1 MFPSMMVS
9 VMMVVRCG
17 PTSSSSRNN
26 NAGKR
31 QNGAGVVLP
40 PRMPKGRR
48 ILLVKTKPRQQ
59 QRVQFSK
66 SFFDSLSGGGGVFG
80 AKTPPPPPS
89 KRTTTT
95 KERDETFS
103 LKKTSTDHEDD
114 DEYTVIDPLSPS
126 FLGSFPNE
134 WQNSNEK
141 LRLVLNAFEGCSR
154 TAMLSLGPIQACV
167 SAQALLVFV
176 SEQKKQNRLENF
188 LNDFW
193 QGKVALATERVKG
206 KMSVDRA
213 LLERHFDRE
222 RTEYEGKL
230 ANMRGENAAVK
241 SRAEM
246 TRREM
251 FETKGLVRKMQEDIE
266 EFKCLVEIQKEEM
279 EQFKKNEYAL
289 KCKTEQQFDSMYQTF
304 TKDFVLLRHAKKQQA
319 KAHTFEIERR
329 DRAEKVLKAKTAQQF
344 DKMYETLVRDIAMK
358 DHEIAQLQTQLSA
371 YEDDLKEKEKMI
383 EGMEVKLRMANEEKS
398 RIERALISANHHHQT
413 EIQELNVIITGLLD
427 SIQTLER
434 EAAEEEVRKERIWS
448 EKTAEIESL
457 KQKVMDL
464 RIDHSVVEHRM
475 ELARQQ
481 LEKEYEEK
489 KTEVSVEA
497 DTRIVNTIERVARA
511 QFERLHDMTV
521 LKNKFVRDHENEMEA
536 LKASVE
542 IKEREIVEN
551 SKKAEE
557 KIEAIARELAE
568 AKDSYARELNVVS
581 DLSSS
586 RAIEIEKLK
595 TEISDANEKER
606 EIVEELKT
614 VQSAL
619 FEEKAKVARVEQGSS
634 ETLKQAEWDFFSENA
649 KLKQVEHELEL
660 KLEHAN
666 LEKHQ
671 IERALYSS
679 AAHENELQEKVKSMK
694 NSIAKAAKE
703 VEYTEAK
710 LEQSNLEKFQ
720 IQRALITRTK
730 NEEELRE
737 EVVNMKNSV
746 EQWAKAV
753 QLSEEKLE
761 QSNLEKFQIER
772 ALITRTKN
780 EEELSKNVQDLT
792 ARQVSFETQF
802 RAARRAAKAE
812 RNALYA
818 LARNENAK
826 AHKQNFV
833 TDTKDIESER
843 YAQYAQMRDDL
854 EGMQRKVKLAQTAC
868 EAERRAREV
877 AETERDSALLELSA
891 SNARLVEEQQNVGKE
906 EASSSSS
913 TSGESRESRMEAL
926 VRENEE
932 LIERVKLLEIV
943 ALDAR
948 EQEALAVNRL
958 EAIELKARERRN
970 RVSSAIDSHGE
981 IEKENRDSNSG
992 ARRTSH

>member
-1 MFPSMMVS
+1 
-9 VMMVVRCG
+9 
-17 PTSSSSRNN
+17 
-26 NAGKR
+26 
-31 QNGAGVVLP
+31 
-40 PRMPKGRR
+40 
-48 ILLVKTKPRQQ
+48 
-59 QRVQFSK
+59 
-66 SFFDSLSGGGGVFG
+66 
-80 AKTPPPPPS
+80 
-89 KRTTTT
+89 
-95 KERDETFS
+95 
-103 LKKTSTDHEDD
+103 
-114 DEYTVIDPLSPS
+114 
-126 FLGSFPNE
+126 
-134 WQNSNEK
+134 
-141 LRLVLNAFEGCSR
+141 
-154 TAMLSLGPIQACV
+154 
-167 SAQALLVFV
+167 
-176 SEQKKQNRLENF
+176 
-188 LNDFW
+188 
-193 QGKVALATERVKG
+193 
-206 KMSVDRA
+206 
-213 LLERHFDRE
+213 
-222 RTEYEGKL
+222 
-230 ANMRGENAAVK
+230 
-241 SRAEM
+241 
-246 TRREM
+246 
-251 FETKGLVRKMQEDIE
+251 
-266 EFKCLVEIQKEEM
+266 
-279 EQFKKNEYAL
+279 
-289 KCKTEQQFDSMYQTF
+289 
-304 TKDFVLLRHAKKQQA
+304 
-319 KAHTFEIERR
+319 
-329 DRAEKVLKAKTAQQF
+329 
-344 DKMYETLVRDIAMK
+344 
-358 DHEIAQLQTQLSA
+358 
-371 YEDDLKEKEKMI
+371 
-383 EGMEVKLRMANEEKS
+383 
-398 RIERALISANHHHQT
+398 LISANHHHQT

-606 EIVEELKT
+606 EIVE
-614 VQSAL
+614 A
-619 FEEKAKVARVEQGSS
+619 
-634 ETLKQAEWDFFSENA
+634 LKQAEWDFFSENA

-826 AHKQNFV
+826 AHKRNFV

-992 ARRTSH
+992 ARSSH

>member
-1 MFPSMMVS
+1 
-9 VMMVVRCG
+9 
-17 PTSSSSRNN
+17 
-26 NAGKR
+26 
-31 QNGAGVVLP
+31 
-40 PRMPKGRR
+40 
-48 ILLVKTKPRQQ
+48 
-59 QRVQFSK
+59 
-66 SFFDSLSGGGGVFG
+66 
-80 AKTPPPPPS
+80 
-89 KRTTTT
+89 
-95 KERDETFS
+95 
-103 LKKTSTDHEDD
+103 
-114 DEYTVIDPLSPS
+114 
-126 FLGSFPNE
+126 
-134 WQNSNEK
+134 
-141 LRLVLNAFEGCSR
+141 
-154 TAMLSLGPIQACV
+154 
-167 SAQALLVFV
+167 
-176 SEQKKQNRLENF
+176 
-188 LNDFW
+188 
-193 QGKVALATERVKG
+193 
-206 KMSVDRA
+206 
-213 LLERHFDRE
+213 
-222 RTEYEGKL
+222 
-230 ANMRGENAAVK
+230 
-241 SRAEM
+241 
-246 TRREM
+246 
-251 FETKGLVRKMQEDIE
+251 
-266 EFKCLVEIQKEEM
+266 
-279 EQFKKNEYAL
+279 
-289 KCKTEQQFDSMYQTF
+289 
-304 TKDFVLLRHAKKQQA
+304 
-319 KAHTFEIERR
+319 
-329 DRAEKVLKAKTAQQF
+329 
-344 DKMYETLVRDIAMK
+344 
-358 DHEIAQLQTQLSA
+358 
-371 YEDDLKEKEKMI
+371 
-383 EGMEVKLRMANEEKS
+383 
-398 RIERALISANHHHQT
+398 
-413 EIQELNVIITGLLD
+413 
-427 SIQTLER
+427 
-434 EAAEEEVRKERIWS
+434 
-448 EKTAEIESL
+448 
-457 KQKVMDL
+457 
-464 RIDHSVVEHRM
+464 
-475 ELARQQ
+475 
-481 LEKEYEEK
+481 
-489 KTEVSVEA
+489 
-497 DTRIVNTIERVARA
+497 
-511 QFERLHDMTV
+511 
-521 LKNKFVRDHENEMEA
+521 
-536 LKASVE
+536 
-542 IKEREIVEN
+542 
-551 SKKAEE
+551 
-557 KIEAIARELAE
+557 
-568 AKDSYARELNVVS
+568 
-581 DLSSS
+581 
-586 RAIEIEKLK
+586 
-595 TEISDANEKER
+595 
-606 EIVEELKT
+606 LKT

-826 AHKQNFV
+826 AHKRNFV

-868 EAERRAREV
+868 ETERRAREV

-992 ARRTSH
+992 ARSSH

>member
-1 MFPSMMVS
+1 
-9 VMMVVRCG
+9 
-17 PTSSSSRNN
+17 
-26 NAGKR
+26 
-31 QNGAGVVLP
+31 
-40 PRMPKGRR
+40 
-48 ILLVKTKPRQQ
+48 
-59 QRVQFSK
+59 
-66 SFFDSLSGGGGVFG
+66 
-80 AKTPPPPPS
+80 
-89 KRTTTT
+89 
-95 KERDETFS
+95 
-103 LKKTSTDHEDD
+103 
-114 DEYTVIDPLSPS
+114 
-126 FLGSFPNE
+126 
-134 WQNSNEK
+134 
-141 LRLVLNAFEGCSR
+141 
-154 TAMLSLGPIQACV
+154 
-167 SAQALLVFV
+167 
-176 SEQKKQNRLENF
+176 
-188 LNDFW
+188 
-193 QGKVALATERVKG
+193 
-206 KMSVDRA
+206 
-213 LLERHFDRE
+213 
-222 RTEYEGKL
+222 
-230 ANMRGENAAVK
+230 
-241 SRAEM
+241 
-246 TRREM
+246 
-251 FETKGLVRKMQEDIE
+251 
-266 EFKCLVEIQKEEM
+266 
-279 EQFKKNEYAL
+279 
-289 KCKTEQQFDSMYQTF
+289 
-304 TKDFVLLRHAKKQQA
+304 
-319 KAHTFEIERR
+319 
-329 DRAEKVLKAKTAQQF
+329 
-344 DKMYETLVRDIAMK
+344 
-358 DHEIAQLQTQLSA
+358 
-371 YEDDLKEKEKMI
+371 
-383 EGMEVKLRMANEEKS
+383 
-398 RIERALISANHHHQT
+398 
-413 EIQELNVIITGLLD
+413 
-427 SIQTLER
+427 
-434 EAAEEEVRKERIWS
+434 
-448 EKTAEIESL
+448 
-457 KQKVMDL
+457 
-464 RIDHSVVEHRM
+464 M

-551 SKKAEE
+551 SKKTEE

-568 AKDSYARELNVVS
+568 AKDLYARELNVVS

-694 NSIAKAAKE
+694 NS
-703 VEYTEAK
+703 
-710 LEQSNLEKFQ
+710 
-720 IQRALITRTK
+720 
-730 NEEELRE
+730 
-737 EVVNMKNSV
+737 V

-826 AHKQNFV
+826 AHKRNFV

-868 EAERRAREV
+868 ETERRAREV

-992 ARRTSH
+992 ARSSH

>member
-1 MFPSMMVS
+1 
-9 VMMVVRCG
+9 
-17 PTSSSSRNN
+17 
-26 NAGKR
+26 
-31 QNGAGVVLP
+31 
-40 PRMPKGRR
+40 
-48 ILLVKTKPRQQ
+48 
-59 QRVQFSK
+59 
-66 SFFDSLSGGGGVFG
+66 
-80 AKTPPPPPS
+80 
-89 KRTTTT
+89 
-95 KERDETFS
+95 
-103 LKKTSTDHEDD
+103 
-114 DEYTVIDPLSPS
+114 
-126 FLGSFPNE
+126 
-134 WQNSNEK
+134 
-141 LRLVLNAFEGCSR
+141 
-154 TAMLSLGPIQACV
+154 
-167 SAQALLVFV
+167 
-176 SEQKKQNRLENF
+176 
-188 LNDFW
+188 
-193 QGKVALATERVKG
+193 
-206 KMSVDRA
+206 
-213 LLERHFDRE
+213 
-222 RTEYEGKL
+222 
-230 ANMRGENAAVK
+230 
-241 SRAEM
+241 
-246 TRREM
+246 
-251 FETKGLVRKMQEDIE
+251 
-266 EFKCLVEIQKEEM
+266 
-279 EQFKKNEYAL
+279 
-289 KCKTEQQFDSMYQTF
+289 
-304 TKDFVLLRHAKKQQA
+304 
-319 KAHTFEIERR
+319 
-329 DRAEKVLKAKTAQQF
+329 
-344 DKMYETLVRDIAMK
+344 
-358 DHEIAQLQTQLSA
+358 
-371 YEDDLKEKEKMI
+371 
-383 EGMEVKLRMANEEKS
+383 
-398 RIERALISANHHHQT
+398 
-413 EIQELNVIITGLLD
+413 
-427 SIQTLER
+427 
-434 EAAEEEVRKERIWS
+434 
-448 EKTAEIESL
+448 
-457 KQKVMDL
+457 MDL
-464 RIDHSVVEHRM
+464 RIDHSVIEHRM

-619 FEEKAKVARVEQGSS
+619 FEEKAKVARVEQGTS

-826 AHKQNFV
+826 AHKRNFV

-992 ARRTSH
+992 ARSSH